1 MGKIIAIVNQKG
13 GVGKTTTAVNLA
25 AGIGLS
31 GKKVLLV
38 DADPQGNTT
47 SGYGISKK
55 NITAT
60 SYELLLGG
68 VSAESAKVKTEY
80 KNVDIIPASMNL
92 AAAEIDLI
100 EVSHRESRLKTAL
113 SSVRE
118 SYDYIFID
126 CPPSLG
132 LITINALVAC
142 DTVLVPI
149 QCEYYALEGLSQL
162 VASIRQ
168 VKRLYNPTI
177 EIEGIVLT
185 MYDARL
191 NLTNQVV
198 GEIKKYF
205 SNKLYKTAI
214 PRGVRI
220 SEAPS
225 HGKPIQYYDARSKGA
240 AAYDDLAQEFL
251 KRNRRI

>member
-13 GVGKTTTAVNLA
+13 GVGKTTTAVNLC
-25 AGIGLS
+25 AGIGIS

-47 SGYGISKK
+47 SGYGINKK
-55 NITAT
+55 NAEST

-68 VSAESAKVKTEY
+68 VSADGAAVKTGY
-80 KNVDIIPASMNL
+80 DNVDVIPASMNL

-113 SSVRE
+113 SAVRE
-118 SYDYIFID
+118 KYDYIFID

-132 LITINALVAC
+132 LITINALVAA

-168 VKRLYNPTI
+168 VKRLYNPTL

-205 SNKLYKTAI
+205 ASKLYKTAI

-240 AAYDDLAQEFL
+240 AAYNDLAKEFL
-251 KRNRRI
+251 KKNRRM